1 MYERIVKLI
10 IEPTGTMYAGKVV
23 RRAQLLHGL
32 VDQRIFHGD
41 GAKIHPLFHQQ
52 LWEFRIWL
60 RVGVHQNLSGRVDR
74 ASATETID
82 SGSITGRVKPKTI
95 KTGIHSFPA

>member
-1 MYERIVKLI
+1 M
-10 IEPTGTMYAGKVV
+10 MYAGKVV

-32 VDQRIFHGD
+32 VDQRILHGD
-41 GAKIHPLFHQQ
+41 GEKIHPLFHQK
-52 LWEFRIWL
+52 LWEYHIWL
-60 RVGVHQNLSGRVDR
+60 RVGVCQNLSGRVDR

-82 SGSITGRVKPKTI
+82 SGSITGRVKLKTI